1 VEAVEAVE
9 AAGPAAPPPASPIT
23 AAQGSA
29 AECERAAAV
38 YREGQRALLREAL
51 GALGAL
57 ETRGAGGVP
66 KGEDD
71 ADLAGRTQKKPRL

>member
-1 VEAVEAVE
+1 MFDKVFLVSSVF
-9 AAGPAAPPPASPIT
+9 SFCRDST
-23 AAQGSA
+23 LAQGSA

-57 ETRGAGGVP
+57 ETRGAGGLP